1 MPAMEDRDE
10 PPGSRSLAVASGSV
24 LLVAVLVGVVV
35 GAYAVHNPNHIQL
48 GAWPPVAELVAAATG
63 SRLAMGFMLSS
74 AAPTGPSSSSATTSG
89 GQAFADPAEPGTRH
103 GRTRQKGSDPVW
115 CTRPTPTTGA

>member
-24 LLVAVLVGVVV
+24 LLVVMVGVVV

-63 SRLAMGFMLSS
+63 FALGYGVHAQQRRADRTLFFFGDHKRW
-74 AAPTGPSSSSATTSG
+74 PSVRRPRRARYPSWP
-89 GQAFADPAEPGTRH
+89 DPPEG
-103 GRTRQKGSDPVW
+103 V
-115 CTRPTPTTGA
+115 